1 MKINGS
7 QLFFREIGGEFS
19 KNNAFL
25 VCGLIRLDNSEQIK
39 DGSLLTLSECEPCIY
54 HCEDR
59 KDYTKGMALDQIM
72 RSPIWRLK

>member
-1 MKINGS
+1 MAHNYFLERLEENS
-7 QLFFREIGGEFS
+7 QKTIL
-19 KNNAFL
+19 FL

-39 DGSLLTLSECEPCIY
+39 DGSSLTLSECEPCIY

>member
-1 MKINGS
+1 MVHNYFLERLAENFQKII
-7 QLFFREIGGEFS
+7 F
-19 KNNAFL
+19 FL

>member
-7 QLFFREIGGEFS
+7 QLFFREIGGEFL

-39 DGSLLTLSECEPCIY
+39 DGIY
-54 HCEDR
+54 YFETNDVLEED
-59 KDYTKGMALDQIM
+59 K
-72 RSPIWRLK
+72 